1 MAKSIGKIAKFDP
14 ENEKISE
21 YLKHLH
27 LYFEANDIANAK
39 NVSVLLTV
47 IGSKTYSLLRGQ
59 LAPTLPKDKPLRDL
73 EKLIK
78 DNWA

>member
-1 MAKSIGKIAKFDP
+1 MAKSTFGKIAEFDP

-39 NVSVLLTV
+39 KV
-47 IGSKTYSLLRGQ
+47 
-59 LAPTLPKDKPLRDL
+59 
-73 EKLIK
+73 
-78 DNWA
+78 